1 MFTLVKRPI
10 RLTNWQVN
18 SIKVLIHLVSTC
30 WLAMTFYAAINDRLG
45 ADPVESLL
53 HFTGIGSLHL
63 LLMSLTISP
72 LVRYGRIPALIRVRR
87 LLGVYSF
94 VYALAHFL
102 TYLLFELQLDW
113 SLIISEIIKRP
124 YITVGFTALLLLAI
138 LSATSPLYV
147 QRKLGGKRWQKLHK
161 LVYVAVLLV
170 LLHFSWSQKTWLQ
183 DASVYWLVGLFLLS
197 FRTPPVQRYLARVK
211 N

>member
-18 SIKVLIHLVSTC
+18 GIKSLIHLVSTC
-30 WLAMTFYAAINDRLG
+30 WLIITFYAAINDNLG

-53 HFTGIGSLHL
+53 HFTGIGALHL
-63 LLMSLTISP
+63 LLLSLTISP

-87 LLGVYSF
+87 LLGIYSF
-94 VYALAHFL
+94 VYAISHFL

-113 SLIISEIIKRP
+113 SLVISEIIKRP
-124 YITVGFTALLLLAI
+124 YITVGFIALLLLAL
-138 LSATSPLYV
+138 LSATSPLII
-147 QRKLGGKRWQKLHK
+147 QRKLGGKQWQKLHK

-183 DASVYWLVGLFLLS
+183 DASLYWIIGLFLLS
-197 FRTPPVQRYLARVK
+197 FRTPHVQRYLSRIK